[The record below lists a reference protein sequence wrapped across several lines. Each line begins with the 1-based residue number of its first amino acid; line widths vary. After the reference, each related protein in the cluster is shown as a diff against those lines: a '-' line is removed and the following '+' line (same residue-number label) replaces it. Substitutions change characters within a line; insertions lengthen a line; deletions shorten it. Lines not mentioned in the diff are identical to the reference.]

1 MQLADTAGRL
11 RRSYLAFNAALGSLY
26 ENDLLELA
34 DATDKPNFD
43 DTAFFDAAGMVYNAG
58 GFDAS
63 QLTTPEARRLIAET
77 VKQLKTAIASGV
89 PHEVPE
95 VVRYALEN
103 NAFIFSGFKA
113 YHTLR
118 EVGLSLLTDK
128 GDIKPFETFR
138 KDVETVNNRYNHNY
152 LYAEYNH
159 AVGASLMASRWQQI
173 EKDGDRYDLQYRTAQ
188 DDRVREDHA
197 ILHGTTLPPS
207 DPFWSL
213 YLPPNGWNCR
223 CTAVQVHKGKYPQ
236 SDPTLSMLR
245 GNNCTEAAKQR
256 IFRFNPGKDLQLF
269 PPKHPYFKAPEAA
282 KQAIEQMSEEQQR
295 DKRIAEI
302 IAELPDTLT
311 EAEKKP
317 VAEHCLEIE
326 KALGITKGKP
336 MSVDDADKQHANPNY
351 GKERGYGINCQ
362 TCSPAY
368 ALRLMGF
375 NVTAKSNTPG
385 TKLDYLSRGN
395 QLWEQWQNLDGTPAK
410 HTSINDWMAGKKYK
424 LMTQKRYVEFFN
436 EICKDP
442 GVYMLS
448 IGWKGG
454 GGHATILQRFADG
467 TLRYIEPQHDNSK
480 GSGRESHDLD
490 WLGKNGAAT
499 MHGCRGIMRVDNKL
513 FNVAFAEI
521 FDK

>member
-1 MQLADTAGRL
+1 
-11 RRSYLAFNAALGSLY
+11 
-26 ENDLLELA
+26 
-34 DATDKPNFD
+34 
-43 DTAFFDAAGMVYNAG
+43 
-58 GFDAS
+58 
-63 QLTTPEARRLIAET
+63 
-77 VKQLKTAIASGV
+77 
-89 PHEVPE
+89 
-95 VVRYALEN
+95 
-103 NAFIFSGFKA
+103 
-113 YHTLR
+113 
-118 EVGLSLLTDK
+118 
-128 GDIKPFETFR
+128 
-138 KDVETVNNRYNHNY
+138 
-152 LYAEYNH
+152 
-159 AVGASLMASRWQQI
+159 
-173 EKDGDRYDLQYRTAQ
+173 
-188 DDRVREDHA
+188 
-197 ILHGTTLPPS
+197 
-207 DPFWSL
+207 
-213 YLPPNGWNCR
+213 
-223 CTAVQVHKGKYPQ
+223 
-236 SDPTLSMLR
+236 MLR
-245 GNNCTEAAKQR
+245 GNNCTEAAKQQ

-269 PPKHPYFKAPEAA
+269 PPKHPYYKAPEAA
-282 KQAIEQMSEEQQR
+282 KQVIEQMSEEQQR

-311 EAEKKP
+311 DAEKKP

-480 GSGRESHDLD
+480 GSGRESHDLN